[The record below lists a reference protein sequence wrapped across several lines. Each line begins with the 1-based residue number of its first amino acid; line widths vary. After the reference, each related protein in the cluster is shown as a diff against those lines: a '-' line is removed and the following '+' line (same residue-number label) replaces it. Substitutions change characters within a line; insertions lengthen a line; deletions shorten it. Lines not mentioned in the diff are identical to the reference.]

1 MNANVP
7 PEVPFDQELQQ
18 AIAEHQ
24 AGRFAEAEELY
35 LTILQAQPYHAIANH
50 NLGLLAGQVGQHAA
64 GLPYLRKALSV
75 APDEGQFWLSY
86 ANGLLQAGQAEE
98 ALDIVDTAISRG
110 LDNAAAQTLR
120 QRAQAAL
127 AQAAQSPSQQECD
140 HIVTLYH
147 AGDYALMETASRQ
160 LLQKFPESA
169 FAWSV
174 LGTALQV
181 QDKDAL
187 AVLRKTVELAPGDA
201 QAHGNLGNALQAAG
215 KFDAAMDSYLRALE
229 IDPAF
234 AEAHNNL
241 GSVLQR
247 QGRLEEARDN
257 YRKAIDIKADY
268 TKALFNLGN
277 VLKDLKEYAEAAD
290 SYRAASAL
298 QPEDAEIQNSLGN
311 ALRLDLQYDDAIACY
326 EKATLLKPDYS
337 DAHYNLGTTL
347 IAAHR
352 NVEAVASLRHALE
365 MEPDNEELHFYLG
378 NALRNTGK
386 PDEAI
391 ASFRHALTL
400 REHFIAAEINLCAM
414 LQTHGPLDE
423 AIASGYRA
431 RNFNP
436 DHPSG
441 HTGLLFCLSHSADI
455 SAAELFAE
463 HRKFGQHFELAD
475 LANWPRHGNYKDPG
489 RQLRVGFVSG
499 DFNQHVVANF
509 VVPVISNLA
518 KSPHLSLY
526 GYYNNTLDDVTTTR
540 LRGYLTHWT
549 DIVKMSDRE
558 AADAIREDEID
569 ILIDLSGHTAFNRM
583 LVFALKPA
591 PIQASW
597 IGYPGTTGLRAMDYY
612 IADRYFT
619 PPQVVGEYM
628 TEKLALLPACLPFLP
643 SALSPKLEK
652 APALSNG
659 YLTFGSFNRLSKLN
673 RKVIARWASLLH
685 ALPTARMLLAAMQ
698 KDSDSDTLKQWFTEE
713 GISLDRLDFHQ
724 RMGLDK
730 FLALHHQIDVS
741 LDTFPY
747 TGGTTTMHALWMG
760 VPTLTLA
767 GDTVASRAG
776 ACILE
781 HVGLGSFIATDDED
795 FVRKGTFLSN
805 NIVQLAALRAT
816 MRQRLEA
823 SAIGKPALI
832 ADGLEQAL
840 RSMWQRWCAD
850 LPPATFEVERSDDT
864 AAGQPAAAADNQQ

>member
-1 MNANVP
+1 MNANVA
-7 PEVPFDQELQQ
+7 PEVPHDTELQQ

-24 AGRFAEAEELY
+24 AGRFAEAEAQY
-35 LTILQAQPYHAIANH
+35 LSILQAQPYHAIANH
-50 NLGLLAGQVGQHAA
+50 NLGLLAGQLGQHAA

-86 ANGLLQAGQAEE
+86 ANGLLQAGQPEE

-110 LDNAAAQTLR
+110 LDNDAAQTLR
-120 QRAQAAL
+120 QKAQAAL
-127 AQAAQSPSQQECD
+127 ALAALAPSQQEID
-140 HIVTLYH
+140 DIVALYQSG
-147 AGDYALMETASRQ
+147 AYAQLETASRQ
-160 LLQKFPESA
+160 LLQKFPDSP

-181 QDKDAL
+181 QGKDAL
-187 AVLRKTVELAPGDA
+187 AVLRKTAELAPDDA
-201 QAHGNLGNALQAAG
+201 QAHGNLGNALQADG
-215 KFDAAMDSYLRALE
+215 QLEPAMDSYLRALE
-229 IDPAF
+229 LDPDF

-241 GSVLQR
+241 GSVLQC
-247 QGRLEEARDN
+247 QGRLDEACDS
-257 YRKAIDIKADY
+257 YRKAIAIKTDY

-277 VLKDLKEYAEAAD
+277 VLTALKEYAQAAD
-290 SYRAASAL
+290 SYRAASVL
-298 QPEDAEIQNSLGN
+298 QADDAEIQNSLGN
-311 ALRLDLQYDDAIACY
+311 ALRLDLRYDDAIACY
-326 EKATLLKPDYS
+326 EKAIELKPDYS

-365 MEPDNEELHFYLG
+365 LEPKNEELHFYLG

-414 LQTHGPLDE
+414 LQTHGPLSE
-423 AIASGYRA
+423 AIESGYRA

-436 DHPSG
+436 EHPSG

-455 SAAELFAE
+455 SAAELFDE
-463 HRKFGQHFELAD
+463 HIRFGKQFELPD
-475 LANWPRHGNYKDPG
+475 LANWPRHGNGRDPQ
-489 RQLRVGFVSG
+489 RTLRVGFVSG

-526 GYYNNTLDDVTTTR
+526 GYYSNTLDDVTTTR

-558 AADAIREDEID
+558 AADAILKDEID
-569 ILIDLSGHTAFNRM
+569 ILIDLSGHTAHNR
-583 LVFALKPA
+583 LPVFALKPA
-591 PIQASW
+591 PVQASW

-619 PPQVVGEYM
+619 PPDVVGAYM

-643 SALSPKLEK
+643 SALSPRLEK

-659 YLTFGSFNRLSKLN
+659 YITFGSFNRLSKLN
-673 RKVIARWASLLH
+673 RKVIARWARLLH
-685 ALPTARMLLAAMQ
+685 ALPTSRMLLAAMQ
-698 KDSDSDTLKQWFTEE
+698 KDSDSETLQQWFSEE

-741 LDTFPY
+741 LDTAPY

-795 FVRKGTFLSN
+795 FVRKGTFLSH

-840 RSMWQRWCAD
+840 RTMWQRWCAD
-850 LPPATFEVERSDDT
+850 LPPATFEVELLDGAAPNDT
-864 AAGQPAAAADNQQ
+864 SRDAAT

>member
-475 LANWPRHGNYKDPG
+475 LANWPRHGNDKDPG

-864 AAGQPAAAADNQQ
+864 AAGQPTSAADNQQ